1 MELEK
6 SNRTLNRRNFRN
18 KEAFQHTLGYLNLLC
33 DKYGIRPIFIHAVNF
48 KMELLKTFEREL
60 DFFSSARFII
70 THSSAI
76 NPFQYSVGIIKDKKF
91 KTKPMQNLLKTLCA
105 EKKRSWHLRDC
116 RKYLKI
122 Y

>member
-48 KMELLKTFEREL
+48 KMELLKN
-60 DFFSSARFII
+60 I
-70 THSSAI
+70 
-76 NPFQYSVGIIKDKKF
+76 
-91 KTKPMQNLLKTLCA
+91 
-105 EKKRSWHLRDC
+105 
-116 RKYLKI
+116 
-122 Y
+122 

>member
-48 KMELLKTFEREL
+48 KMELLKTFFL
-60 DFFSSARFII
+60 FS
-70 THSSAI
+70 
-76 NPFQYSVGIIKDKKF
+76 
-91 KTKPMQNLLKTLCA
+91 
-105 EKKRSWHLRDC
+105 
-116 RKYLKI
+116 KI
-122 Y
+122 YYYSLFSYKSISI